1 MAEDD
6 FTPPSPDER
15 VDEFQPPPIESRVQ
29 TEEPPPPIS
38 FGQAFLGGSS
48 GAQTDVLEARDVAPA
63 VQSGVEAVA
72 GALPEAASAAQSAAQ
87 TTINPL
93 SYVSEAL
100 TPQPVKEFMRTPIV
114 PVEAID
120 TARQAAQYPEQT
132 LSNILF
138 GTQFQEQG
146 PLSGVGRF
154 ASEQIAGQ
162 TTPEN
167 LAIIA
172 GTAGVGAA
180 EGILAKKAP
189 SLAEILFGARAV
201 DPLVPLTQSVV
212 QAPTTESVLESEA
225 RRITGNGEVPN
236 FNPHATEA
244 EVAAIREPPPIP
256 EQIGATPETPP
267 AVTET
272 VPTGTGEAVSERL
285 QQPAIRLPDGQVFT
299 GENHGVAMDAVPPGT
314 VKPGEHVELGFSTDQ
329 RPFVENEEAF
339 KIAKTYAPSV
349 RPRADVGLDTIGAR
363 EAGALSPVPAA
374 EGATTAA
381 TPDVS
386 GNKTP
391 VAQTPAAGTGE
402 GFTPKGDFPVS
413 DNSLAQARAE
423 YPEKPNGWTQERY
436 DIFIRQ
442 RAGAIED
449 EVRRNAPSVPSAIEP
464 TTSKTS
470 QEIPTGSVTPE
481 TPQTVGAA
489 SREEYMQRYQA
500 LGASKILE
508 GHTELGKFS
517 QEMMKSEPSIP
528 KDDLNEI
535 FNRSK
540 QVVNNLQTAGQ
551 SKSQISEYIRKELSK
566 PKPASFENVRVRP
579 ISALKDQY
587 KAAEKAG
594 TVGFKR
600 GLSEGRAEGTAA
612 AAQIRQELAMS
623 DKWMAGDQ
631 EQVRQNMVDYV
642 NATLPPAERGR
653 FIGAITR
660 ALRRPALRSGV
671 AQSGPD
677 VMYRHAFNVMK
688 AIENRAGEVYKG
700 NVIEDI
706 KSTLSKSLDA
716 PGVDVAYRRQLKSIA
731 DTISG
736 TKPTEQ
742 TLSRLRGLQDF
753 VNRERAAGREPNI
766 PQEHLDELSKLT
778 QLPLKKMPIEALEQL
793 QQRVNNLASL
803 GRVKAKLMER
813 MWEREKA
820 NSVKEFQASE
830 ATPIES
836 RPTFRPQPT
845 ERLTVGQKFM
855 NSVAKTVNN
864 ASTFENA
871 IRPIDETY
879 DLLDASNG
887 QYNGWASRN
896 IKGKI
901 DLAYNERE
909 AQRQPIINESRRII
923 KQNGLKTSDL
933 ETIHTKAVIDM
944 IGRERLE
951 AMGVRPDILDKI
963 EKTPL
968 TEGQQK
974 LSDFYRKN
982 YDAMGAQISDV
993 AHRLYQIDMKPVEGY
1008 VPLERDWASHLDSAQ
1023 PEPLTDPSVGEV
1035 PFNEKANL
1043 TQLQRDVNPKILSR
1057 TEQGFLKDR
1066 IEGAKT
1072 AIKLNGQQV
1081 FERHIT
1087 DAAHFVNSQPT
1098 LKMLGEIVRTPEFAA
1113 KYGKTGQNIILD
1125 NLDTV
1130 ANNGYVGKNGR
1141 IAFLDWIRNSTSK
1154 GAVGFRVASNFVHA
1168 SQIPYAMNHAGGIQW
1183 WKKGLEL
1190 SLTPEGQSFLRKN
1203 AAETYARSGG
1213 EPAQAEAEAT
1223 MSKVG
1228 KAGFFVARN
1237 LDKLNAQATFMG
1249 RYAKEM
1255 SAKGINPDD
1264 VLSAAVDKD
1273 AQSLALRR
1281 MHRAVA
1287 SPLAK
1292 DLPQMTSR
1300 GALTGG
1306 NVSVAR
1312 TLNQFRNIFF
1322 DNYSNVRHD
1331 ILRVGVDKMKDV
1343 VNSLRAGEIAQGARH
1358 VGDFSSHE
1366 AAIAAAVLASIAMET
1381 AIKMGI
1387 KKGITSGMSAIT
1399 GTTPTPVKGQ
1409 EEKTFLGELQHHALN
1424 RIPFAG
1430 QIISAIKYGETG
1442 IPTIDAIVKPLHEV
1456 GTYLASRKPETKA
1469 KHLTR
1474 AVSGAATVTGIPGSS
1489 QALEAF
1495 EPQITKTLG
1504 KYLPDTSKKKV
1515 VTGRKNEYGF

>member
-1 MAEDD
+1 MGS
-6 FTPPSPDER
+6 F
-15 VDEFQPPPIESRVQ
+15 VDCW
-29 TEEPPPPIS
+29 
-38 FGQAFLGGSS
+38 GKHAS
-48 GAQTDVLEARDVAPA
+48 GLSDLDRASVEARIQEHVRAGHNPIDAAKLA
-63 VQSGVEAVA
+63 VQSHLEEA
-72 GALPEAASAAQSAAQ
+72 
-87 TTINPL
+87 N
-93 SYVSEAL
+93 
-100 TPQPVKEFMRTPIV
+100 
-114 PVEAID
+114 
-120 TARQAAQYPEQT
+120 
-132 LSNILF
+132 
-138 GTQFQEQG
+138 TQLKSIYDQ
-146 PLSGVGRF
+146 
-154 ASEQIAGQ
+154 
-162 TTPEN
+162 
-167 LAIIA
+167 
-172 GTAGVGAA
+172 
-180 EGILAKKAP
+180 
-189 SLAEILFGARAV
+189 
-201 DPLVPLTQSVV
+201 
-212 QAPTTESVLESEA
+212 
-225 RRITGNGEVPN
+225 
-236 FNPHATEA
+236 
-244 EVAAIREPPPIP
+244 
-256 EQIGATPETPP
+256 
-267 AVTET
+267 T
-272 VPTGTGEAVSERL
+272 VP
-285 QQPAIRLPDGQVFT
+285 
-299 GENHGVAMDAVPPGT
+299 
-314 VKPGEHVELGFSTDQ
+314 KPT
-329 RPFVENEEAF
+329 
-339 KIAKTYAPSV
+339 
-349 RPRADVGLDTIGAR
+349 
-363 EAGALSPVPAA
+363 
-374 EGATTAA
+374 
-381 TPDVS
+381 
-386 GNKTP
+386 
-391 VAQTPAAGTGE
+391 
-402 GFTPKGDFPVS
+402 
-413 DNSLAQARAE
+413 
-423 YPEKPNGWTQERY
+423 
-436 DIFIRQ
+436 
-442 RAGAIED
+442 
-449 EVRRNAPSVPSAIEP
+449 SVPSAVES
-464 TTSKTS
+464 TTGSGIQK
-470 QEIPTGSVTPE
+470 EAGIPGSSVTPE
-481 TPQTVGAA
+481 APQTVGAA

-517 QEMMKSEPSIP
+517 QEMMKEEPSIP

-540 QVVNNLQTAGQ
+540 QVVNDLQTAGQ
-551 SKSQISEYIRKELSK
+551 SKSQISQFIKNQLSR
-566 PKPASFENVRVRP
+566 PQPAPFETIKVRP

-594 TVGFKR
+594 TAGYKR
-600 GLSEGRAEGTAA
+600 GLSEARSEGQAA
-612 AAQIRQELAMS
+612 ASQIRQELAIS

-671 AQSGPD
+671 AQAGPD

-706 KSTLSKSLDA
+706 KSTLSKSLEA
-716 PGVDVAYRRQLKSIA
+716 PGIDVAYRRKLKAVA
-731 DTISG
+731 DTIAG
-736 TKPTEQ
+736 TKPTAQ
-742 TLSRLRGLQDF
+742 TLSRLQGLKDF
-753 VNRERAAGREPNI
+753 IDRERAAGREPNI

-793 QQRVNNLASL
+793 QERVNNLASL

-836 RPTFRPQPT
+836 RPIYRPQPT
-845 ERLTVGQKFM
+845 EKLTVGQKFM
-855 NSVAKTVNN
+855 NAVARTVNN

-871 IRPIDETY
+871 IRPLDETF
-879 DLLDASNG
+879 DLLDGSNG

-968 TEGQQK
+968 TEGQKK
-974 LSDFYRKN
+974 LNDFYRKT

-1008 VPLERDWASHLDSAQ
+1008 VPLERDWAAHLDSAQ

-1057 TEQGFLKDR
+1057 IEQGFLKDR

-1072 AIKLNGQQV
+1072 AIKLNGQEV

-1168 SQIPYAMNHAGGIQW
+1168 SQIPYAMNHAGGAPW
-1183 WKKGLEL
+1183 YKKGLQL
-1190 SLTPEGQSFLRKN
+1190 ALTREGQAFLRRN
-1203 AAETYARSGG
+1203 AAETYVRSGG
-1213 EPAQAEAEAT
+1213 EPAQAEAEAMMT
-1223 MSKVG
+1223 KYG
-1228 KAGFFVARN
+1228 KAGFYVARN
-1237 LDKLNAQATFMG
+1237 LDKYNAQATFLG

-1264 VLSAAVDKD
+1264 VLSAPVNKD

-1331 ILRVGVDKMKDV
+1331 ILRVGVKQMKDV
-1343 VNSLRAGEIAQGARH
+1343 INSFREGEMSQGVKH
-1358 VGDFSSHE
+1358 IGDLSSHQ
-1366 AAIAAAVLASIAMET
+1366 AAISAAVLASIAMET

-1399 GTTPTPVKGQ
+1399 GTTAKPVKGQ
-1409 EEKTFLGELQHHALN
+1409 EEKTFLSELQHHALN

-1430 QIISAIKYGETG
+1430 QIISAIRYGETG

-1489 QALEAF
+1489 QALEAL
-1495 EPQITKTLG
+1495 EPHITKLLG
-1504 KYLPDTSKKKV
+1504 QYLPDTSSKKKTNAV
-1515 VTGRKNEYGF
+1515 QRRR